1 MRPLSDFFAF
11 FFSFGFPLVFAA
23 ALAEFFPLRFVSST
37 SEPDGPSSSSGSRG
51 SRVPS
56 GHLGE
61 VSILA
66 EEVGDLGGSGKG
78 CFKKWPKHKLPDAV
92 VDGVAVV
99 DGREINDSMMKTD
112 MTDMMEWAKH
122 GKTAT
127 PRFQSETKKFRD

>member
-11 FFSFGFPLVFAA
+11 LFGSFCFALLFAA
-23 ALAEFFPLRFVSST
+23 GFGFFPLRFVSSG
-37 SEPDGPSSSSGSRG
+37 SEADGPSPSSGSRG

-66 EEVGDLGGSGKG
+66 EEVGDLGGCGKG
-78 CFKKWPKHKLPDAV
+78 CFKKWSKHKLLDAV
-92 VDGVAVV
+92 VDGVTVV

-127 PRFQSETKKFRD
+127 PRFQSETKKNRD